1 MRVKFI
7 RGEHTAELEIDS
19 PKSVSE
25 ILEAV
30 NYRDK
35 DLVAAKVNGKLVDI
49 SYVITTDATIE
60 PVRIDSEEG
69 IHILR
74 HSGAHILAQAV
85 KELYPDAQPTIGPV
99 TEDPPGFYYDIYM
112 KNISED
118 DLKKIEDKMR
128 EIVRSN
134 LKIERKE
141 LSKGELKAIFSS
153 NPFKIEL
160 IDENVPDNGTSS
172 VYQQGN
178 FVDFCLGP
186 HLPSTGYLRAFK
198 LLSISNAY
206 WRGNEKGIPLVR
218 IYGTAFPNEKM
229 MKEYFAMVEEAKRR
243 DHRKLGAELDL
254 FIMRPEYGPS
264 FPIYTPKGVALRNE
278 LINYM
283 KELNRKAGYE
293 EVWTPHAFKT
303 SLWEK
308 SGHMSHYKENM
319 FLMEVENEDYG
330 MKPMNCPGHILIFQR
345 KAWSYRD
352 MPVKFSEFAT
362 VYRYEKSGVTSGL
375 LRVRSLTQD
384 DGHAFVRVD
393 QIQEEVGKLIDII
406 KEVYYNT
413 FGIKEL
419 KFKLSTRD
427 ENNKEKYTGSNEVWE
442 KATKALMNSL
452 ENRGINYEV
461 KEGEA
466 AFYGPK
472 IDVDVRDAI
481 GRYWQLSTIQLDFFM
496 PDKDHFDLK
505 YNDEN
510 NQPQQPVMIHRAIY
524 GSLDRFMG
532 VIIEHFAG
540 AFPLWLSP
548 VQVRVINISEDS
560 AAYSKEVAE
569 KIMQEGIRVDSDLSS
584 ETINRK
590 IREAHGDK
598 IPYTVIIGDKEVK
611 ERKISI
617 RDRKNRQKNLI
628 SINEFIGAV
637 KREIEK
643 KALELSICSIAD
655 T

>member
-1 MRVKFI
+1 MQVRLR
-7 RGEHTAELEIDS
+7 RGEKTTELEISS
-19 PKSVSE
+19 PKSVEE
-25 ILEAV
+25 ILESM

-35 DLVAAKVNGKLVDI
+35 DLVAAKVNGKLVDLSHI
-49 SYVITTDATIE
+49 VNEDATIE
-60 PVRIDSEEG
+60 PVRIDSEDG

-85 KELYPDAQPTIGPV
+85 KELYPDAQPTVGPV
-99 TEDPPGFYYDIYM
+99 TEDPPGFYYDIHM
-112 KNISED
+112 RNVTEE

-128 EIVRSN
+128 EIVKLN
-134 LKIERKE
+134 LKISRKE
-141 LSKGELKAIFSS
+141 LKKDELKELFKN
-153 NPFKIEL
+153 NPFKLEL
-160 IDENVPDNGTSS
+160 IEENVPDGSS
-172 VYQQGN
+172 STIYEQGN

-198 LLSISNAY
+198 ILSVSNAY
-206 WRGNEKGIPLVR
+206 WRGNEKGTPLVR

-229 MKEYFAMVEEAKRR
+229 MKEYFAMLEEAKRR

-283 KELNRKAGYE
+283 KQLNRKAGYE

-303 SLWEK
+303 TLWEK
-308 SGHMSHYKENM
+308 SGHMSHYRDNM

-352 MPVKFSEFAT
+352 MPVRFSEFAT

-384 DGHAFVRVD
+384 DGHAFVRMD
-393 QIQEEVGKLIDII
+393 QIEEEVGKLIDII
-406 KEVYYNT
+406 KEVYYST

-427 ENNKEKYTGSNEVWE
+427 ENNKEKYTGSSEVWE
-442 KATKALMNSL
+442 RATKALKQSL
-452 ENRGINYEV
+452 ENRSIKYEI

-540 AFPLWLSP
+540 AFPLWISP
-548 VQVRVINISEDS
+548 IQVRVVNISEGS
-560 AAYSKEVAE
+560 IEYSKKVIERV
-569 KIMQEGIRVDSDLSS
+569 ISEGIRVDSDLSS
-584 ETINRK
+584 ETINKK

-598 IPYTVIIGDKEVK
+598 IPYTIIIGDKEVN
-611 ERKISI
+611 ESKISV
-617 RDRKNRQKNLI
+617 RDRKNKQKNLV
-628 SINEFIGAV
+628 SLEDFITV
-637 KREIEK
+637 LKEEIIGK
-643 KALELSICSIAD
+643 SLDVNFCNK
-655 T
+655 

>member
-1 MRVKFI
+1 MLVKFKRGDKTTEI
-7 RGEHTAELEIDS
+7 RIDS
-19 PKSVSE
+19 PRSVLE
-25 ILEAV
+25 ILDMI
-30 NYRDK
+30 NYKDK
-35 DLVAAKVNGKLVDI
+35 DLIAAKIDDKLVDL
-49 SYVITTDATIE
+49 SYIITTDTTIE
-60 PVRIDSEEG
+60 PIEIDSEEG

-85 KELYPDAQPTIGPV
+85 KELYPDALPTIGPV
-99 TEDPPGFYYDIYM
+99 TEDPPGFYYDIKM
-112 KNISED
+112 KNISEEE
-118 DLKKIEDKMR
+118 LKKIEDKMR
-128 EIVRSN
+128 EIVKSN
-134 LKIERKE
+134 YKIIRKE
-141 LSKGELKAIFSS
+141 LKKEDLKKLFVD

-160 IDENVPDNGTSS
+160 IEENVPDGSYSS

-198 LLSISNAY
+198 LLSVSNAY
-206 WRGNEKGIPLVR
+206 WRGNEKGTPLVR

-229 MKEYFAMVEEAKRR
+229 MKEYFAMLEEAKRR
-243 DHRKLGAELDL
+243 DHRKLGSELDL

-283 KELNRKAGYE
+283 KELNRRAGYE

-319 FLMEVENEDYG
+319 FLMEVENEEYG
-330 MKPMNCPGHILIFQR
+330 MKPMNCPGHILIYQR
-345 KAWSYRD
+345 KAWSYREL
-352 MPVKFSEFAT
+352 PVRFSEFAT

-375 LRVRSLTQD
+375 LRVRSITQD
-384 DGHAFVRVD
+384 DGHAFVRMD
-393 QIQEEVGKLIDII
+393 QIEEEVGKLIDII
-406 KEVYYNT
+406 NEVYYRT

-427 ENNKEKYTGSNEVWE
+427 ENNKEKFTGSNAVWE
-442 KATKALMNSL
+442 KATEALMKSL
-452 ENRGINYEV
+452 ENRGIKFEI

-510 NQPQQPVMIHRAIY
+510 NEPQQPVMIHRAIY

-548 VQVRVINISEDS
+548 IQTRVINISESSSEYS
-560 AAYSKEVAE
+560 ANIVK
-569 KIMQEGIRVDSDLSS
+569 KLQQEGIRVDSDLSS
-584 ETINRK
+584 ETINKK
-590 IREAHGDK
+590 IREAHTEK
-598 IPYTVIIGDKEVK
+598 IPYTLIIGDKEVSG
-611 ERKISI
+611 EKISV
-617 RDRKNRQKNLI
+617 RDRKNRQKNLVTLESFITAIKKEI
-628 SINEFIGAV
+628 S
-637 KREIEK
+637 EK
-643 KALELSICSIAD
+643 SLELNFCSN
-655 T
+655 